1 MKPDATS
8 SPTEFTSPEESAR
21 IERAIRGDGRAFEEI
36 VMQYQTSVY
45 RALVGWVG
53 HRGDAEDLTQE
64 TFLLAY
70 RNLQGFQQ
78 RSSLRTW
85 LLRIAY
91 HQAISHRRKAARRR
105 SLAPASD
112 SMPAEALVDGRIDSP
127 SEQLERTVD
136 AARVHEAIRQLPEEY
151 RDLIVLRD
159 LQDLDYQ
166 SIAQTLEIPL
176 GTVRSRLH
184 RARVELKMILDGPRP
199 EGAHGDE

>member
-1 MKPDATS
+1 
-8 SPTEFTSPEESAR
+8 
-21 IERAIRGDGRAFEEI
+21 
-36 VMQYQTSVY
+36 MQYQTSVY

-53 HRGDAEDLTQE
+53 NRGDAEDLTQD

-70 RNLQGFQQ
+70 RNLKGFQQ

-112 SMPAEALVDGRIDSP
+112 PTPAEALVDGRIGSP
-127 SEQLERTVD
+127 GEQLERTLD
-136 AARVHEAIRQLPEEY
+136 AARLHEAIQQLPVEY

-184 RARVELKMILDGPRP
+184 RARLELKMILDGPRP
-199 EGAHGDE
+199 EGAHG

>member
-1 MKPDATS
+1 MKPDVTS
-8 SPTEFTSPEESAR
+8 SPAEFCSPEESAR
-21 IERAIRGDGRAFEEI
+21 IDRAIRGEGRAFEEI
-36 VMQYQTSVY
+36 VMEYQASIY
-45 RALVGWVG
+45 RALLGWVG

-70 RNLQGFQQ
+70 RKLQGFEQ

-91 HQAISHRRKAARRR
+91 HQAISHRRKSARRR
-105 SLAPASD
+105 SLAPSD
-112 SMPAEALVDGRIDSP
+112 NKIPAESLVDGRSDSTG
-127 SEQLERTVD
+127 EHLDRNDQ
-136 AARVHEAIRQLPEEY
+136 AARLHEAIGRLPEEY

-184 RARVELKMILDGPRP
+184 RARLELKMILDGPRP
-199 EGAHGDE
+199 EGAHE

>member
-8 SPTEFTSPEESAR
+8 SQSEFCSPEESAR
-21 IERAIRGDGRAFEEI
+21 IDRVIRGEGRAFEEI
-36 VMQYQTSVY
+36 VMEYQASVY
-45 RALVGWVG
+45 RALLGWVG

-85 LLRIAY
+85 LLKIAY
-91 HQAISHRRKAARRR
+91 HQAVSHRRKSARRR
-105 SLAPASD
+105 SLAPSD
-112 SMPAEALVDGRIDSP
+112 NKVSAESLVDGRSNVS
-127 SEQLERTVD
+127 SERMDRMDQ
-136 AARVHEAIRQLPEEY
+136 AARLHEAIGRLPEEY

-184 RARVELKMILDGPRP
+184 RARLELKLILDGPSP
-199 EGAHGDE
+199 EGAHG

>member
-1 MKPDATS
+1 
-8 SPTEFTSPEESAR
+8 
-21 IERAIRGDGRAFEEI
+21 
-36 VMQYQTSVY
+36 
-45 RALVGWVG
+45 LGWVG

-70 RNLQGFQQ
+70 RKLQGFEQ

-91 HQAISHRRKAARRR
+91 HQAISHRRKSARRR
-105 SLAPASD
+105 SLAPSD
-112 SMPAEALVDGRIDSP
+112 NKIPAESLVDGRSDSTG
-127 SEQLERTVD
+127 EHLDRNDQ
-136 AARVHEAIRQLPEEY
+136 AARLHEAIGRLPEEY

-176 GTVRSRLH
+176 GTVRSRLP
-184 RARVELKMILDGPRP
+184 RARLELKMILDGPRP
-199 EGAHGDE
+199 EGAHE